1 MALGDLF
8 KSKAEKEKEQ
18 RKERRKAFRGAE
30 RAIDSVKDRIGS
42 MKSERDKAWG
52 EAREYLKAGQKGA
65 AQRCLKTVRASEVMM
80 DQLEKKRWV
89 FEQLTTKLELARTDQ
104 EFSGALKA
112 INTVMEIDPED
123 VAENLDEVQDQLAE
137 QTDIDKIWDKM
148 HDKEM
153 TDVEKISDTIPSVD
167 DMMKNLEDEVVADVR
182 GSKLTEASTET
193 EGGSSISE
201 QIGEGRKRLNDLLEE
216 DDG

>member
-8 KSKAEKEKEQ
+8 KSKAEKEKAA
-18 RKERRKAFRGAE
+18 RKQRRKAFRGAE
-30 RAIDSVKDRIGS
+30 RAIDSVKDRITS

-112 INTVMEIDPED
+112 INTVMEIDPEE

-153 TDVEKISDTIPSVD
+153 ADVEKISDTIPSVD
-167 DMMKNLEDEVVADVR
+167 QMMKNLEDEVVADVR
-182 GSKLTEASTET
+182 GSELPEASTET

-216 DDG
+216 DQE